1 MGVADKSAAK
11 ISRNS
16 CKLKQSIKAVYG
28 VADKSAA
35 EISRNSRKLK
45 QSINGGSRPN
55 NSSALKYVFYLF
67 LFFKLASL
75 KKKHWLGVK

>member
-1 MGVADKSAAK
+1 MGVADKSVAK

-16 CKLKQSIKAVYG
+16 RKLKQSIKAVYG

-45 QSINGGSRPN
+45 QSINGGSRQ
-55 NSSALKYVFYLF
+55 KCC
-67 LFFKLASL
+67 
-75 KKKHWLGVK
+75 